1 MRQDRS
7 MRQADI
13 AVPAT
18 DVVRLADEV
27 AGRYLSAALY
37 GHSVRSFY
45 WGAAYA
51 GMNGLSY
58 DAELLYVAAL
68 LHDLGLTAPFDA
80 HEVPFEAAGGEVAW
94 VFCAG
99 AGWPAARR
107 QSTVDVIVKH
117 MWESVD
123 PHDDPEGHLLEVGT
137 SVDISGSGLA
147 GIPVELQQEVTADWP
162 RGALATEFASC
173 FDRQAVRK
181 PHSRAAAAV
190 ASGISGRIRANP
202 LAAL

>member
-1 MRQDRS
+1 MRL
-7 MRQADI
+7 ADI

-18 DVVRLADEV
+18 PAARLADEV
-27 AGRYLSAALY
+27 ASRYASAALH

-51 GMNGLSY
+51 RLTGLSF
-58 DAELLYVAAL
+58 DSELLYVAAL

-80 HEVPFEAAGGEVAW
+80 HQVPFEAAGGEVAW

-107 QSTVDVIVKH
+107 QRVVDVIVKH
-117 MWESVD
+117 MWDSVD

-137 SVDISGSGLA
+137 SVDISGSGLSA
-147 GIPVELQQEVTADWP
+147 IPIELQREVAGRWP
-162 RGALATEFASC
+162 RGALASEFADC
-173 FDRQAVRK
+173 FDRQAARK
-181 PHSRAAAAV
+181 PDSRAAAAV
-190 ASGISGRIRANP
+190 ASGIGSRLQTNP
-202 LAAL
+202 LGAL